1 MNPPWPL
8 GKRAKKS
15 KTPGLPPKGTGRDI
29 GMMLEPILAQ
39 SHHGLLPALW
49 WSPEGEKTAP
59 AFAYPTIL
67 VVDDDE
73 QGRWVTARMLREE
86 GYNVVEAHSGHEA
99 LHRLRLLKDVRVIV
113 ADIAMPWMSGF
124 QLGEIVARDYP
135 DVAVVL
141 MSGYA
146 SLFPK
151 FATTQQ
157 RFPLLTKPFTAEQLT
172 WQVRAVLEGR
182 QH

>member
-1 MNPPWPL
+1 MLADPL
-8 GKRAKKS
+8 
-15 KTPGLPPKGTGRDI
+15 
-29 GMMLEPILAQ
+29 LAR
-39 SHHGLLPALW
+39 SHIGLLPAPW
-49 WSPEGEKTAP
+49 WSPEGDKTAP
-59 AFAYPTIL
+59 ATSYTTIL

-86 GYNVVEAHSGHEA
+86 GYNVIEAHSGHEA
-99 LHRLRLLKDVRVIV
+99 LHRLRVLRDVRVLI

-135 DVAVVL
+135 NVAVVL
-141 MSGYA
+141 MSGYV

-151 FATTQQ
+151 FATTER

>member
-1 MNPPWPL
+1 MDQPY
-8 GKRAKKS
+8 
-15 KTPGLPPKGTGRDI
+15 
-29 GMMLEPILAQ
+29 LAQ
-39 SHHGLLPALW
+39 GHLGLLPAAW
-49 WSPEGEKTAP
+49 WSAEGDKTAP
-59 AFAYPTIL
+59 APAYITVL

-73 QGRWVTARMLREE
+73 QGRWVTARMLRED
-86 GYNVVEAHSGHEA
+86 GYNVIEAHSGHEA
-99 LHRLRLLKDVRVIV
+99 LHRLRLLRDVRVLI

-135 DVAVVL
+135 HVAVVL

-151 FATTQQ
+151 FATTEQ

-182 QH
+182 PH

>member
-1 MNPPWPL
+1 
-8 GKRAKKS
+8 
-15 KTPGLPPKGTGRDI
+15 
-29 GMMLEPILAQ
+29 MLADSFLVQ
-39 SHHGLLPALW
+39 SQTGLLPAPW
-49 WSPEGEKTAP
+49 WSPEGEKTGP
-59 AFAYPTIL
+59 STSYTTII

-73 QGRWVTARMLREE
+73 QARWVTARMLRED
-86 GYNVVEAHSGHEA
+86 GYNVIEAHSGHEA
-99 LHRLRLLKDVRVIV
+99 LHRLRLLKDVRVVI

-135 DVAVVL
+135 AVAVVL

-151 FATTQQ
+151 FATTEQ

-172 WQVRAVLEGR
+172 WQVRAVLEDR
-182 QH
+182 KH

>member
-1 MNPPWPL
+1 
-8 GKRAKKS
+8 
-15 KTPGLPPKGTGRDI
+15 
-29 GMMLEPILAQ
+29 MLAEPRLAR
-39 SHHGLLPALW
+39 SHAGLLPAPW
-49 WSPEGEKTAP
+49 WSPEGDKTGP
-59 AFAYPTIL
+59 TTTYTTIL

-73 QGRWVTARMLREE
+73 QGRWVTARMLRED
-86 GYNVVEAHSGHEA
+86 GYNVIEAHSGHEA
-99 LHRLRLLKDVRVIV
+99 LHRLRILQDIRVVI

-135 DVAVVL
+135 NVAVVL

-151 FATTQQ
+151 FATTEH
-157 RFPLLTKPFTAEQLT
+157 RFPLLTKPFTPEQLT
-172 WQVRAVLEGR
+172 LQIRAVLEGR